1 MTAALG
7 GVMAFEAAPPPRSW
21 RARHPSSSK
30 ATKLA
35 RLQGTVRRFT
45 RQALPVVERMQLAE
59 LPQQH
64 REALRE
70 LERELRSV
78 EEILEEQAGE

>member
-1 MTAALG
+1 
-7 GVMAFEAAPPPRSW
+7 MAFQAVPPPRSW
-21 RARHPSSSK
+21 RARHPSTSK

-35 RLQGTVRRFT
+35 RLQRTVRQFT
-45 RQALPVVERMQLAE
+45 RQARPMVERMQLAA

-64 REALRE
+64 REALQE
-70 LERELRSV
+70 LERELKSV